1 MLELYFA
8 DPSLRAVPGDPAT
21 LEYAGGIGLDAHRAM
36 RAVLERC
43 RDAGADL
50 PYFADSLLSPA
61 QVAIMRA
68 LFDAGH
74 QPGGHEDY
82 QRLRAILADA
92 AARGCALAAFC
103 D

>member
-8 DPSLRAVPGDPAT
+8 DPSLSAVPGDPSA

-36 RAVLERC
+36 RAVLDRC
-43 RDAGADL
+43 RDAGAYL
-50 PYFADSLLSPA
+50 PYSADSLLNPA

-68 LFDAGH
+68 LFDAGCE
-74 QPGGHEDY
+74 PGGHEGY
-82 QRLRAILADA
+82 LRLRAILADA
-92 AARGCALAAFC
+92 AGSGRALVAFC